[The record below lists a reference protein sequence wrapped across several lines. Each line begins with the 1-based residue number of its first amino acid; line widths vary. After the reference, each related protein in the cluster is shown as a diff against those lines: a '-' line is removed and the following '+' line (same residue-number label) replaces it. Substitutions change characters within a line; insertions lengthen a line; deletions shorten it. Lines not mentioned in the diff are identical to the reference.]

1 LLTVPDFVPFVA
13 KKILAFAALFL
24 ENENRFHLR
33 RSLFLLMLQAFIV
46 VFREGFESFLIVGI
60 ILAYLR
66 RIGEHRLVPAMYWGI
81 GASVLASAGLG
92 YMLNKG
98 INESLW
104 EGIFGVATI
113 LLVGSLVIHMW
124 RAGAQMKRQME
135 MKLSRIS
142 SRSSR
147 RLAFAGV
154 FLFTLVMIT
163 KEGMETV
170 LMLFQIHDPKIVT
183 GIVLGVI
190 GATAISWAWVNF
202 GHLINIRRFFQV
214 TSIFLLLFMVQIGI
228 YSFHEFS
235 EAGVFPNSQALHD
248 ATEVFSPEGLY
259 GRWFSLI
266 AIGACAVW
274 LGGAWINDSLKKG
287 RAASNINQNPHTT
300 VVR

>member
-1 LLTVPDFVPFVA
+1 
-13 KKILAFAALFL
+13 
-24 ENENRFHLR
+24 
-33 RSLFLLMLQAFIV
+33 MLQAFIV

-92 YMLNKG
+92 YMLNRG
-98 INESLW
+98 VNESLW
-104 EGIFGVATI
+104 EGLFGVATI
-113 LLVGSLVIHMW
+113 ILVGSLVIHMW
-124 RAGAQMKRQME
+124 KAGAKMKREME
-135 MKLSRIS
+135 TKLSRIS
-142 SRSSR
+142 QRSSK
-147 RLAFAGV
+147 RLALLGV

-170 LMLFQIHDPKIVT
+170 LMLFQIHDPKIMSGV
-183 GIVLGVI
+183 VLGVI

-202 GHLINIRRFFQV
+202 GHLINVRRFFQV

-235 EAGVFPNSQALHD
+235 EAGVFPNSEALHD
-248 ATEVFSPEGLY
+248 ATEPFSPTGLY

-274 LGGAWINDSLKKG
+274 LGGAWISDALKKNSPRLHTSHPSN
-287 RAASNINQNPHTT
+287 RAPSPQ
-300 VVR
+300 

>member
-1 LLTVPDFVPFVA
+1 
-13 KKILAFAALFL
+13 
-24 ENENRFHLR
+24 
-33 RSLFLLMLQAFIV
+33 MLQAFIV

-66 RIGEHRLVPAMYWGI
+66 RIDEHRLVPAMYWGI
-81 GASVLASAGLG
+81 GASLLASAGLG

-98 INESLW
+98 VNESLW
-104 EGIFGVATI
+104 EGVFGVATI
-113 LLVGSLVIHMW
+113 LLVGTLVIHMW
-124 RAGAQMKRQME
+124 KAGAQMKREME
-135 MKLSRIS
+135 TKLSRIS

-154 FLFTLVMIT
+154 FLFTVVMIT

-202 GHLINIRRFFQV
+202 GHLINVRRFFQV
-214 TSIFLLLFMVQIGI
+214 TAIFLLLFMVQIGI

-235 EAGVFPNSQALHD
+235 EAGVFPNSEALHD
-248 ATEVFSPEGLY
+248 ATEVFSPDGLY

-266 AIGACAVW
+266 AIGACGVW
-274 LGGAWINDSLKKG
+274 LAGAWVNDSIKKS
-287 RAASNINQNPHTT
+287 RAAANINRDTKLTT
-300 VVR
+300 APG

>member
-1 LLTVPDFVPFVA
+1 
-13 KKILAFAALFL
+13 
-24 ENENRFHLR
+24 
-33 RSLFLLMLQAFIV
+33 MLQAFIV
-46 VFREGFESFLIVGI
+46 VFREGFESFLIVGV

-81 GASVLASAGLG
+81 GASLLASAGLG
-92 YMLNKG
+92 YMLNRG
-98 INESLW
+98 VNEALW
-104 EGIFGVATI
+104 EGVFGIATI

-124 RAGAQMKRQME
+124 RAGAQMKRDME
-135 MKLSRIS
+135 AKLSRIS

-170 LMLFQIHDPKIVT
+170 LMLFQIHDPKLVT

-190 GATAISWAWVNF
+190 GATAISWAWVNV
-202 GHLINIRRFFQV
+202 GHLINVRRFFQV
-214 TSIFLLLFMVQIGI
+214 TSIFLMLFMVQIGI
-228 YSFHEFS
+228 YSFHELS
-235 EAGVFPNSQALHD
+235 EARVLPNSEVLHD
-248 ATEVFSPEGLY
+248 KTEVFSPEGLY

-274 LGGAWINDSLKKG
+274 LGGAWVNDSLKKQRPG
-287 RAASNINQNPHTT
+287 PPVDRNPQATAA
-300 VVR
+300 R